1 MATFNP
7 KPIVGETYQD
17 QAGKTYKV
25 ISVNGDEVDVIRL
38 KNDGTHDSSVFSWKD
53 NKWNSRKM
61 HLSHEK
67 NKVHETNNNGNDLGE
82 APEFPPI
89 FFAYDP
95 STKKLEVKDRRGNV
109 ITGFDVMTVNGKDG
123 DSAYQLWKNGQKP
136 GTDVSFEA
144 FLNAFRGAKGETG
157 IQGPTGPQG
166 EQGDIWMPLIST
178 DGESL
183 YFRNSKGEETNRF
196 PIKGVKGDQ
205 GLQGIQ
211 GPIGPKGNQGEA
223 WIPVVTSDG
232 CFLYF
237 RNAEGEETERFPIK
251 GVKGDQGIQGVRGL
265 QGETGP
271 VYTPRI
277 NSDGTLSWINNGNNL
292 PNPTPINIK
301 GERGEKGE
309 EGVTFQPV
317 VKDGVIYWTNNQ
329 GKDNPDPVRIA
340 GPQGDRGDAGRTGLS
355 AYQIWL
361 KAGNLGTE
369 QDFLDS
375 LKGERGEPFDPSK
388 IVEFKVKD
396 YNCPIQKINTRLI
409 VDKNESCEDADTIID
424 KRIDKIAQLR
434 EEGQQKAKRWKY
446 WINPVNFL
454 KEFTWI
460 CAGADR
466 SLLRM
471 CPGDHSKYVGIG
483 TVILFTALMAWFS
496 SFIAMQLVFEVE
508 EKTENLKWAIV
519 FATFW
524 SAMIFCLDRFITNT
538 MYSDGKVSISKQE
551 FLSGL
556 PRIII
561 AIFLGIIISAPLEL
575 KIFEKAIEQKHQE
588 IAYDES
594 NDRKRDSETQAI
606 SQANTKKTYQ
616 NDDIERQEQ
625 LRDREIAALT
635 KPENPVTSKGDP
647 NHTKQERRNK
657 YESDAVY
664 SARYN
669 QYLKDLDEYKAGRS
683 TIAPT
688 EPKQRIVGTE
698 YVTVSDPISPKYKYT
713 DEEFRVLLSDYENK
727 VEKIKEK
734 YKNIIDSLK
743 LELDTYDGI
752 AQQNIEAAN
761 SRIDN
766 IENARDDALL
776 SQLSILHDL
785 AMDGYKPFNDN
796 GENTWLDYI
805 TLHPLWHF
813 LLFSPIGLIMLL
825 FILID
830 ISPVLYKMMLA
841 DGKYDNYM
849 HQDKL
854 LAQDKIRLSLAKM
867 LKNLNDSELKRV
879 APFVMGDI
887 YEKMAGDSFIYKTE
901 EEYLYEHLAQKPIHW
916 LWRIWPLSMLRWL
929 FWKEDEKP
937 SAPVIVMEDK
947 RVSKNVETLREVND
961 KVFEEV
967 LDMKKRLIVASYR
980 RWYKT
985 QHYQLDPNGD
995 DGIVPPPDN
1004 FPEGDNDDNGLNGS
1018 GSDDIN
1024 IPPSNGNTT
1033 TKEEKQEIN
1042 IDSPN
1047 DSEKEQDHSSY
1058 EHEINDDD
1066 TVEEE
1071 NNKTNEKDSAFDNSK
1086 YEREVKEDDEDIN
1099 PNNYNI

>member
-1 MATFNP
+1 MANDWTYWDEDP
-7 KPIVGETYQD
+7 KQEDKTQSENEQSGKKEGRNNT
-17 QAGKTYKV
+17 QA
-25 ISVNGDEVDVIRL
+25 S
-38 KNDGTHDSSVFSWKD
+38 
-53 NKWNSRKM
+53 
-61 HLSHEK
+61 
-67 NKVHETNNNGNDLGE
+67 NNLGE

-95 STKKLEVKDRRGNV
+95 TTKKLEVKDRRGNV

-144 FLNAFRGAKGETG
+144 FINAFRGAKGEIG

-166 EQGDIWMPLIST
+166 EQGDIWMPIVST

-205 GLQGIQ
+205 GLQGVQ
-211 GPIGPKGNQGEA
+211 GPIGPKGDKGEA
-223 WIPVVTSDG
+223 WIPVVTNDG

-237 RNAEGEETERFPIK
+237 RNADGEETERFPIK
-251 GVKGDQGIQGVRGL
+251 GVKGDQGIQGARGL

-277 NSDGTLSWINNGNNL
+277 NSDGTLSWTNNGDNL

-309 EGVTFQPV
+309 EGVTYQPI

-388 IVEFKVKD
+388 IVEFKVED
-396 YNCPIQKINTRLI
+396 YTCPIQEINTRLI

-434 EEGQQKAKRWKY
+434 EEGQQKAKGWKY
-446 WINPVNFL
+446 WINPVNML
-454 KEFTWI
+454 KEFTWM

-466 SLLRM
+466 PLLRM

-496 SFIAMQLVFEVE
+496 SFIAMRLVFGVE
-508 EKTENLKWAIV
+508 KNPDMNVYAII

-551 FLSGL
+551 FFSGL
-556 PRIII
+556 PRIVI

-575 KIFEKAIEQKHQE
+575 RIFDGAIKQYISEQQYDVDSKRAQKVDSSSIEKRENESKPIYDDITRYTEAIRNAETQRSNLIKPKIEDYKISDGYYTNKRTKTS
-588 IAYDES
+588 DG
-594 NDRKRDSETQAI
+594 RDSI
-606 SQANTKKTYQ
+606 Y
-616 NDDIERQEQ
+616 
-625 LRDREIAALT
+625 
-635 KPENPVTSKGDP
+635 
-647 NHTKQERRNK
+647 
-657 YESDAVY
+657 
-664 SARYN
+664 
-669 QYLKDLDEYKAGRS
+669 
-683 TIAPT
+683 
-688 EPKQRIVGTE
+688 
-698 YVTVSDPISPKYKYT
+698 
-713 DEEFRVLLSDYENK
+713 RVW
-727 VEKIKEK
+727 VQPQ
-734 YKNIIDSLK
+734 YKNKDYNDALAQYNETYNSYTKNISENQTKIDDCNKKLAKLDQDIDAETNVGKAKIDSLK
-743 LELDTYDGI
+743 
-752 AQQNIEAAN
+752 QN
-761 SRIDN
+761 
-766 IENARDDALL
+766 RDFGLMVRLSAL
-776 SQLSILHDL
+776 HEL
-785 AMDGYKPFNDN
+785 AMDEYKPFNG
-796 GENTWLDYI
+796 GEENSWLDYI
-805 TLHPLWHF
+805 TLHPLWHY

-867 LKNLNDSELKRV
+867 LKHLNDSELKRV

-901 EEYLYEHLAQKPIHW
+901 EEYQNEHLAQKPIHW
-916 LWRIWPLSMLRWL
+916 AWRIWPLSMLRWM
-929 FWKEDEKP
+929 FWKEEGKP

-947 RVSKNVETLREVND
+947 RVSKNEETLHEVND
-961 KVFEEV
+961 KVFKEV
-967 LDMKKRLIVASYR
+967 LDMKRRLILASYR

-985 QHYQLDPNGD
+985 QYYQLDPNGD

-1004 FPEGDNDDNGLNGS
+1004 FPEGDGGYDGANGYGPNNE
-1018 GSDDIN
+1018 N
-1024 IPPSNGNTT
+1024 IPPSGGGTS
-1033 TKEEKQEIN
+1033 TKEEDEEIN
-1042 IDSPN
+1042 IDGSYM
-1047 DSEKEQDHSSY
+1047 DSEKERDHSSY
-1058 EHEINDDD
+1058 EHEINDDE
-1066 TVEEE
+1066 TTEE
-1071 NNKTNEKDSAFDNSK
+1071 KTNETEEKGSSFDNSK
-1086 YEREVKEDDEDIN
+1086 YEREVEEDDEEIKL
-1099 PNNYNI
+1099 NNYNM

>member
-1 MATFNP
+1 MANDWTYWDEEP
-7 KPIVGETYQD
+7 KQEN
-17 QAGKTYKV
+17 KTQ
-25 ISVNGDEVDVIRL
+25 S
-38 KNDGTHDSSVFSWKD
+38 D
-53 NKWNSRKM
+53 NEQS
-61 HLSHEK
+61 
-67 NKVHETNNNGNDLGE
+67 NKKEGHNNTQGSNNLCE
-82 APEFPPI
+82 APELPPI

-95 STKKLEVKDRRGNV
+95 STKKFEVKDRRGNV
-109 ITGFDVMTVNGKDG
+109 ITGFDVMTVSGKDG

-144 FLNAFRGAKGETG
+144 FLNAFKGANGEMG
-157 IQGPTGPQG
+157 IQGPSGPQG
-166 EQGDIWMPLIST
+166 EQGDIWMPIIST

-205 GLQGIQ
+205 GLQGVQ
-211 GPIGPKGNQGEA
+211 GPIGPKGDKGEA
-223 WIPVVTSDG
+223 WIPVITNDG
-232 CFLYF
+232 CYLYF
-237 RNAEGEETERFPIK
+237 RNADGEETERFPIK
-251 GVKGDQGIQGVRGL
+251 GVKGDQGIQGARGL

-277 NSDGTLSWINNGNNL
+277 NSDGTLSWTNNGDNL

-301 GERGEKGE
+301 GERGDKGD
-309 EGVTFQPV
+309 EGVTFQPI

-388 IVEFKVKD
+388 VVKFNVED
-396 YNCPIQKINTRLI
+396 YTCPIQEINTRLI
-409 VDKNESCEDADTIID
+409 VNKNESCEDADTIID

-434 EEGQQKAKRWKY
+434 AEGEQKAKGWKY

-454 KEFTWI
+454 KEFTWM

-466 SLLRM
+466 PLLRM

-496 SFIAMQLVFEVE
+496 SFIAMQLVFKIDVPEGTDFLTSIE
-508 EKTENLKWAIV
+508 LNWPAIA

-524 SAMIFCLDRFITNT
+524 AAMIFCLDRFITNT

-556 PRIII
+556 PRIVI

-575 KIFEKAIEQKHQE
+575 RIFDGAITQYISEQQ
-588 IAYDES
+588 YDI
-594 NDRKRDSETQAI
+594 DSERTAKVD
-606 SQANTKKTYQ
+606 SLSLANRNKKSKPIY
-616 NDDIERQEQ
+616 DDIKRYTEEIRNAEMQRTNLIKPKIEDFKTSDGYYTNRSDKTSDG
-625 LRDREIAALT
+625 RDTIYRVWV
-635 KPENPVTSKGDP
+635 KP
-647 NHTKQERRNK
+647 Q
-657 YESDAVY
+657 
-664 SARYN
+664 
-669 QYLKDLDEYKAGRS
+669 
-683 TIAPT
+683 
-688 EPKQRIVGTE
+688 
-698 YVTVSDPISPKYKYT
+698 
-713 DEEFRVLLSDYENK
+713 
-727 VEKIKEK
+727 
-734 YKNIIDSLK
+734 YKNNDYNDALSQYNESYKSYTNDIRKYQTKIDTCNAQLAR
-743 LELDTYDGI
+743 LDKDVHNETEVGKS
-752 AQQNIEAAN
+752 NIEALKN
-761 SRIDN
+761 N
-766 IENARDDALL
+766 RDLGLMVRLSAL
-776 SQLSILHDL
+776 HEL
-785 AMDGYKPFNDN
+785 AMEEYKPFN
-796 GENTWLDYI
+796 GEKEDENSWLDI
-805 TLHPLWHF
+805 LTLHPLWHY

-867 LKNLNDSELKRV
+867 LKHLNDSELKRV

-901 EEYLYEHLAQKPIHW
+901 EEYQNEHLAQKPIHW
-916 LWRIWPLSMLRWL
+916 AWRIWPLSMLRWM
-929 FWKEDEKP
+929 FWKEEEKP

-947 RVSKNVETLREVND
+947 RVSKNEETLREVND
-961 KVFEEV
+961 KVFDEV
-967 LDMKKRLIVASYR
+967 LDMKRRLILASYR

-985 QHYQLDPNGD
+985 QYYQLDPNGD
-995 DGIVPPPDN
+995 DGIVPPPNN
-1004 FPEGDNDDNGLNGS
+1004 FPENGDSSSDS
-1018 GSDDIN
+1018 GPDVIN
-1024 IPPSNGNTT
+1024 IPPSGGDSTSHI
-1033 TKEEKQEIN
+1033 EEEEIT
-1042 IDSPN
+1042 IN
-1047 DSEKEQDHSSY
+1047 DSSSDSENEQDHTSY
-1058 EHEINDDD
+1058 EHEINEDEPTEKTTDK
-1066 TVEEE
+1066 TEE
-1071 NNKTNEKDSAFDNSK
+1071 NDSSFDNSK
-1086 YEREVKEDDEDIN
+1086 YEREVEEDEEEIN
-1099 PNNYNI
+1099 PNNYNM

>member
-1 MATFNP
+1 MANDWTYWDEEP
-7 KPIVGETYQD
+7 KQENKTQSD
-17 QAGKTYKV
+17 NEQSGKKE
-25 ISVNGDEVDVIRL
+25 G
-38 KNDGTHDSSVFSWKD
+38 H
-53 NKWNSRKM
+53 
-61 HLSHEK
+61 
-67 NKVHETNNNGNDLGE
+67 NNTQGSNNLDDT
-82 APEFPPI
+82 I
-89 FFAYDP
+89 FFTYDRA
-95 STKKLEVKDRRGNV
+95 TKKLEIKDHRGNV
-109 ITGFDVMTVNGKDG
+109 ITGFDVMTVSGKDG

-144 FLNAFRGAKGETG
+144 FLNAFKGANGEMG
-157 IQGPTGPQG
+157 IQGPSGPQG
-166 EQGDIWMPLIST
+166 EQGDIWMPIISS

-196 PIKGVKGDQ
+196 PIKGIKGDQ
-205 GLQGIQ
+205 GLQGVQ
-211 GPIGPKGNQGEA
+211 GPIGPKGDKGEA
-223 WIPVVTSDG
+223 WIPVVTNDG

-251 GVKGDQGIQGVRGL
+251 GVKGDQGIQGARGL

-277 NSDGTLSWINNGNNL
+277 NSDGTLSWTNNGDNL

-301 GERGEKGE
+301 GERGDKGE
-309 EGVTFQPV
+309 EGVTYQPI

-388 IVEFKVKD
+388 VVKFNVED
-396 YNCPIQKINTRLI
+396 YTCPIQEINTRLI

-434 EEGQQKAKRWKY
+434 AEGEQKAKGWKY
-446 WINPVNFL
+446 WFNPVNLL
-454 KEFTWI
+454 KEFTWM

-466 SLLRM
+466 PLLRM

-496 SFIAMQLVFEVE
+496 SFIAMQLVFEIEVPDGADFWTSV
-508 EKTENLKWAIV
+508 KLNWPAIA

-524 SAMIFCLDRFITNT
+524 AAMIFCLDRFITNT

-551 FLSGL
+551 FFSGL
-556 PRIII
+556 PRIVI

-575 KIFEKAIEQKHQE
+575 KIFGDTISMKMKEQFDQEKASLIKDNTTQYNDLYKIKRERLQNQANQLNTQIKVKDSTYLHLSMNPPQVDTEQKSELYTISSKQTVDTLTGKVLTDRQQGVRYFTVETDASIKARGNHA
-588 IAYDES
+588 IAL
-594 NDRKRDSETQAI
+594 DR
-606 SQANTKKTYQ
+606 TKK
-616 NDDIERQEQ
+616 E
-625 LRDREIAALT
+625 L
-635 KPENPVTSKGDP
+635 
-647 NHTKQERRNK
+647 
-657 YESDAVY
+657 
-664 SARYN
+664 
-669 QYLKDLDEYKAGRS
+669 
-683 TIAPT
+683 
-688 EPKQRIVGTE
+688 
-698 YVTVSDPISPKYKYT
+698 
-713 DEEFRVLLSDYENK
+713 
-727 VEKIKEK
+727 
-734 YKNIIDSLK
+734 DSLRVIYNSVCDTLTDIDK
-743 LELDTYDGI
+743 LMSADIKKAEDEINERFKEPDDGLNRQLDV
-752 AQQNIEAAN
+752 
-761 SRIDN
+761 
-766 IENARDDALL
+766 
-776 SQLSILHDL
+776 LHDL
-785 AMDGYKPFNDN
+785 AMEEYEPYNRE
-796 GENTWLDYI
+796 ENTWLDYI
-805 TLHPLWHF
+805 TLHPLWYY

-867 LKNLNDSELKRV
+867 LKHLNDSELKRG

-901 EEYLYEHLAQKPIHW
+901 EEYQNEHLAQKPIHW
-916 LWRIWPLSMLRWL
+916 AWRIWPLSMLRWM
-929 FWKEDEKP
+929 FWKEEEKP

-947 RVSKNVETLREVND
+947 RVSKNEETLREVND
-961 KVFEEV
+961 KVFDEV
-967 LDMKKRLIVASYR
+967 LDMKRRLILASYR

-985 QHYQLDPNGD
+985 QYYQLDPNGD
-995 DGIVPPPDN
+995 DGIVPPPNN
-1004 FPEGDNDDNGLNGS
+1004 FPENGDSSSDS
-1018 GSDDIN
+1018 GPDLIN
-1024 IPPSNGNTT
+1024 IPPAGGDSTSHI
-1033 TKEEKQEIN
+1033 EEEEIT
-1042 IDSPN
+1042 IN
-1047 DSEKEQDHSSY
+1047 DSSSDSENEQDHTSY
-1058 EHEINDDD
+1058 EHEINEDES
-1066 TVEEE
+1066 TEETTD
-1071 NNKTNEKDSAFDNSK
+1071 KTEESDSSFDNSK
-1086 YEREVKEDDEDIN
+1086 YEREVEDDEEEIN
-1099 PNNYNI
+1099 PNNYNM

>member
-1 MATFNP
+1 MANDWTYWDEEP
-7 KPIVGETYQD
+7 KQEN
-17 QAGKTYKV
+17 KTQ
-25 ISVNGDEVDVIRL
+25 S
-38 KNDGTHDSSVFSWKD
+38 D
-53 NKWNSRKM
+53 NEQS
-61 HLSHEK
+61 
-67 NKVHETNNNGNDLGE
+67 NKKEGHNNTQGSNNLGE
-82 APEFPPI
+82 APELPPI

-95 STKKLEVKDRRGNV
+95 STKKFEVKDRRGNV
-109 ITGFDVMTVNGKDG
+109 ITGFDIMTVNGKDG

-144 FLNAFRGAKGETG
+144 FLNAFRGAKGEMG
-157 IQGPTGPQG
+157 IQGPAGPQG
-166 EQGDIWMPLIST
+166 EQGDIWMPIIST

-205 GLQGIQ
+205 GLQGVQ
-211 GPIGPKGNQGEA
+211 GPIGPKGDKGDA
-223 WIPVVTSDG
+223 WIPVVTNDG

-251 GVKGDQGIQGVRGL
+251 GVKGDQGIQGARGL

-277 NSDGTLSWINNGNNL
+277 NSDGTLSWTNNGDNL

-301 GERGEKGE
+301 GERGEKGD

-388 IVEFKVKD
+388 VVKFNVED
-396 YNCPIQKINTRLI
+396 YTCPIQEINTRLI
-409 VDKNESCEDADTIID
+409 VDKNESCEDAETIID
-424 KRIDKIAQLR
+424 KRIDKITQLR
-434 EEGQQKAKRWKY
+434 EEGQQKAKGWKY
-446 WINPVNFL
+446 WVNPVNLL
-454 KEFTWI
+454 KEFTWM

-466 SLLRM
+466 PLLRM
-471 CPGDHSKYVGIG
+471 CPVDHSKYVGIG

-496 SFIAMQLVFEVE
+496 SFIAMQLVFEIE
-508 EKTENLKWAIV
+508 EVPKDADFWTSVKLNWPAIA

-524 SAMIFCLDRFITNT
+524 AAMIFCLDRFITNT

-551 FLSGL
+551 FFSGL
-556 PRIII
+556 PRIVI

-575 KIFEKAIEQKHQE
+575 MIFEKEIDNEIYGNLRKQNTLDDVTEKTDTLQSINDSILYYESKVITILENQSKLHTLKASLEEEKRSKQNAVNKVRGWTPANTPNRENYETDEKWEEACDKVKKTNNERALAYEERKAIVSKPFDEKISELEGTITKLTADPKQYETIIANLKEERTKVDNHYNE
-588 IAYDES
+588 I
-594 NDRKRDSETQAI
+594 I
-606 SQANTKKTYQ
+606 SQKDSDFLSQIGLKTKLEALH
-616 NDDIERQEQ
+616 DIAMR
-625 LRDREIAALT
+625 
-635 KPENPVTSKGDP
+635 
-647 NHTKQERRNK
+647 
-657 YESDAVY
+657 
-664 SARYN
+664 
-669 QYLKDLDEYKAGRS
+669 EYKPYNG
-683 TIAPT
+683 
-688 EPKQRIVGTE
+688 G
-698 YVTVSDPISPKYKYT
+698 
-713 DEEFRVLLSDYENK
+713 
-727 VEKIKEK
+727 EK
-734 YKNIIDSLK
+734 NTF
-743 LELDTYDGI
+743 LDV
-752 AQQNIEAAN
+752 
-761 SRIDN
+761 
-766 IENARDDALL
+766 
-776 SQLSILHDL
+776 
-785 AMDGYKPFNDN
+785 
-796 GENTWLDYI
+796 I
-805 TLHPLWHF
+805 TLHPLWYY

-867 LKNLNDSELKRV
+867 LKHLNDSELKRV

-901 EEYLYEHLAQKPIHW
+901 EEYQNEHLAQKPIHW
-916 LWRIWPLSMLRWL
+916 AWRIWPLSMLRWM
-929 FWKEDEKP
+929 FWKEEEKP

-947 RVSKNVETLREVND
+947 RVSKNEETLREVND
-961 KVFEEV
+961 KVFDEV
-967 LDMKKRLIVASYR
+967 LDMKRRLILASYR

-985 QHYQLDPNGD
+985 QYYQLDPNGD
-995 DGIVPPPDN
+995 DGIVPPPNN
-1004 FPEGDNDDNGLNGS
+1004 FPENGDSSNDS
-1018 GSDDIN
+1018 GPDVIN
-1024 IPPSNGNTT
+1024 IPPSGGDSTSPI
-1033 TKEEKQEIN
+1033 EEEEIT
-1042 IDSPN
+1042 IN
-1047 DSEKEQDHSSY
+1047 DSSSDSENEQDHTSY
-1058 EHEINDDD
+1058 EHEINEDES
-1066 TVEEE
+1066 TEETTD
-1071 NNKTNEKDSAFDNSK
+1071 KTEGNDSSFDNSQ
-1086 YEREVKEDDEDIN
+1086 YEREVEEDEEEIN
-1099 PNNYNI
+1099 PNHYNM

>member
-1 MATFNP
+1 MANDWTYWDEEP
-7 KPIVGETYQD
+7 KQEN
-17 QAGKTYKV
+17 KTQ
-25 ISVNGDEVDVIRL
+25 S
-38 KNDGTHDSSVFSWKD
+38 D
-53 NKWNSRKM
+53 NEQS
-61 HLSHEK
+61 
-67 NKVHETNNNGNDLGE
+67 NKKEGHNNTQGSNNLCE
-82 APEFPPI
+82 APELPPI

-95 STKKLEVKDRRGNV
+95 STKKFEVKDRRGNV
-109 ITGFDVMTVNGKDG
+109 ITGFDVMTVSGKDG

-144 FLNAFRGAKGETG
+144 FLNAFKGANGEMG
-157 IQGPTGPQG
+157 IQGPSGPQG
-166 EQGDIWMPLIST
+166 EQGDIWMPIIST

-205 GLQGIQ
+205 GLQGVQ
-211 GPIGPKGNQGEA
+211 GPIGPKGDKGEA
-223 WIPVVTSDG
+223 WIPVITNDG
-232 CFLYF
+232 CYLYF
-237 RNAEGEETERFPIK
+237 RNADGEETERFPIK
-251 GVKGDQGIQGVRGL
+251 GVKGDQGIQGARGL

-277 NSDGTLSWINNGNNL
+277 NSDGTLSWTNNGDNL

-301 GERGEKGE
+301 GERGEKGD

-388 IVEFKVKD
+388 IVEFKVED
-396 YNCPIQKINTRLI
+396 YTCPIQEINTRLI

-434 EEGQQKAKRWKY
+434 EEGQQKAKGWKY
-446 WINPVNFL
+446 WINPVNLL
-454 KEFTWI
+454 KEFTWM

-466 SLLRM
+466 PLLRM

-496 SFIAMQLVFEVE
+496 SFIAMQLVFEIEVPE
-508 EKTENLKWAIV
+508 GADFWTSVKLNWPAIA

-524 SAMIFCLDRFITNT
+524 AAMIFCLDRFITNT

-551 FLSGL
+551 FFSGL
-556 PRIII
+556 PRIVI

-575 KIFEKAIEQKHQE
+575 EIFKEAITEE
-588 IAYDES
+588 MD
-594 NDRKRDSETQAI
+594 
-606 SQANTKKTYQ
+606 
-616 NDDIERQEQ
+616 QEQ
-625 LRDREIAALT
+625 RLAGLEEKNRIRDLISGEYTQIQSQYQAQIDENKGTIQTLQSTVEQMNAQREALY
-635 KPENPVTSKGDP
+635 K
-647 NHTKQERRNK
+647 
-657 YESDAVY
+657 ES
-664 SARYN
+664 S
-669 QYLKDLDEYKAGRS
+669 
-683 TIAPT
+683 
-688 EPKQRIVGTE
+688 
-698 YVTVSDPISPKYKYT
+698 YT
-713 DEEFRVLLSDYENK
+713 DTLGIRHYYQTRKSKKEQENWDKENK
-727 VEKIKEK
+727 PR
-734 YKNIIDSLK
+734 
-743 LELDTYDGI
+743 LDTL
-752 AQQNIEAAN
+752 N
-761 SRIDN
+761 SQISRLTTKN
-766 IENARDDALL
+766 VEL
-776 SQLSILHDL
+776 SQSLSSDFSTLRSNEAGYKEDVDSAKLDRGLLVRLQTLHDL
-785 AMDGYKPFNDN
+785 AMKDYEPWGGVVERKWLVPQDELPHKKDIEGKDKIDEDALIKGTHYIYENKDG
-796 GENTWLDYI
+796 LIDYI
-805 TLHPLWHF
+805 TLHRLWHY

-867 LKNLNDSELKRV
+867 LKHLNDSELKRV

-901 EEYLYEHLAQKPIHW
+901 EEYQNEHLAQKPIHW
-916 LWRIWPLSMLRWL
+916 AWRIWPLSMLRWI
-929 FWKEDEKP
+929 FWKEEEKP

-947 RVSKNVETLREVND
+947 RVSKNEETLREVND
-961 KVFEEV
+961 KVFDEV
-967 LDMKKRLIVASYR
+967 LDMKRRLILASYR

-985 QHYQLDPNGD
+985 QYYQLDPNGD
-995 DGIVPPPDN
+995 DGIVPPPNN
-1004 FPEGDNDDNGLNGS
+1004 FPENGDSSSDS
-1018 GSDDIN
+1018 GPDVIN
-1024 IPPSNGNTT
+1024 IPPSGGDSTSHI
-1033 TKEEKQEIN
+1033 EEEEIT
-1042 IDSPN
+1042 IN
-1047 DSEKEQDHSSY
+1047 DSSSDSENEQDHTSY
-1058 EHEINDDD
+1058 EHEINEDEPTEKTTDK
-1066 TVEEE
+1066 TEE
-1071 NNKTNEKDSAFDNSK
+1071 NDSSFDNSK
-1086 YEREVKEDDEDIN
+1086 YEREVEEDEEEIN
-1099 PNNYNI
+1099 PNNYNM

>member
-1 MATFNP
+1 MANDWTYWDEDP
-7 KPIVGETYQD
+7 KQEDKTQSENEQSGKKEGRNNT
-17 QAGKTYKV
+17 QA
-25 ISVNGDEVDVIRL
+25 S
-38 KNDGTHDSSVFSWKD
+38 
-53 NKWNSRKM
+53 
-61 HLSHEK
+61 
-67 NKVHETNNNGNDLGE
+67 NNLGE

-95 STKKLEVKDRRGNV
+95 TTKKLEVKDRRGNV

-144 FLNAFRGAKGETG
+144 FINAFRGAKGEIG

-166 EQGDIWMPLIST
+166 EQGDIWMPIVST

-205 GLQGIQ
+205 GLQGVQ
-211 GPIGPKGNQGEA
+211 GPIGPKGDKGEA
-223 WIPVVTSDG
+223 WIPVVTNDG

-237 RNAEGEETERFPIK
+237 RNADGEETERFPIK
-251 GVKGDQGIQGVRGL
+251 GVKGDQGIQGARGL

-277 NSDGTLSWINNGNNL
+277 NSDGTLSWTNNGDNL

-309 EGVTFQPV
+309 EGVTYQPI

-388 IVEFKVKD
+388 IVEFKVED
-396 YNCPIQKINTRLI
+396 YTCPIQEINTRLI

-434 EEGQQKAKRWKY
+434 EEGQQKAKGWKY
-446 WINPVNFL
+446 WINPVNLL
-454 KEFTWI
+454 KEFTWM

-466 SLLRM
+466 PLLRM

-496 SFIAMQLVFEVE
+496 SFIAMQLVFEIEVPE
-508 EKTENLKWAIV
+508 GADFWTSVKLNWPAIA

-524 SAMIFCLDRFITNT
+524 AAMIFCLDRFITNT
-538 MYSDGKVSISKQE
+538 MYSDGKVSISRQE
-551 FLSGL
+551 FFSGL
-556 PRIII
+556 PRIVI

-575 KIFEKAIEQKHQE
+575 EIFSDSIEMEMSIQHKAERIDYVNK
-588 IAYDES
+588 AVDEAKERF
-594 NDRKRDSETQAI
+594 NDLKAELDANNTRDSLTIVNYTSLHDKIVVPTADKNEE
-606 SQANTKKTYQ
+606 
-616 NDDIERQEQ
+616 ER
-625 LRDREIAALT
+625 T
-635 KPENPVTSKGDP
+635 
-647 NHTKQERRNK
+647 
-657 YESDAVY
+657 
-664 SARYN
+664 
-669 QYLKDLDEYKAGRS
+669 
-683 TIAPT
+683 
-688 EPKQRIVGTE
+688 
-698 YVTVSDPISPKYKYT
+698 YVT
-713 DEEFRVLLSDYENK
+713 RR
-727 VEKIKEK
+727 
-734 YKNIIDSLK
+734 DSLGNAIAWGKRKIQTTTNSEAIKVANGQKAEYIAKIRAINDSIQFRNNRLAGLGQEAIDTIKNVQARAEKEFEIVKDKGLKRK
-743 LELDTYDGI
+743 L
-752 AQQNIEAAN
+752 A
-761 SRIDN
+761 
-766 IENARDDALL
+766 
-776 SQLSILHDL
+776 ILHDL
-785 AMDGYKPFNDN
+785 AMDDYKPFNN
-796 GENTWLDYI
+796 EEENTWLDYI
-805 TLHPLWHF
+805 TLHPLWYY

-867 LKNLNDSELKRV
+867 LKHLNDSELKRV

-901 EEYLYEHLAQKPIHW
+901 EEYQNEHLAQKPIHW
-916 LWRIWPLSMLRWL
+916 AWRIWPLSMLRWM
-929 FWKEDEKP
+929 FWKEEDKP

-947 RVSKNVETLREVND
+947 RVSKNEETLHEVND
-961 KVFEEV
+961 KVFNEV
-967 LDMKKRLIVASYR
+967 LDMKRRLILASYR

-985 QHYQLDPNGD
+985 QYYQLDPNGD

-1004 FPEGDNDDNGLNGS
+1004 FPESDGGYDRANGYGPNNE
-1018 GSDDIN
+1018 N
-1024 IPPSNGNTT
+1024 IPPSGGGTS
-1033 TKEEKQEIN
+1033 TKEEDEEIN
-1042 IDSPN
+1042 IDGSYM
-1047 DSEKEQDHSSY
+1047 DSEKERDHSSY
-1058 EHEINDDD
+1058 EHEINDDE
-1066 TVEEE
+1066 TTEE
-1071 NNKTNEKDSAFDNSK
+1071 KTTETEEKDSSFDNSK
-1086 YEREVKEDDEDIN
+1086 YEREVEEDDEEIKL
-1099 PNNYNI
+1099 NNYNM

>member
-1 MATFNP
+1 MANDWTYWDEEP
-7 KPIVGETYQD
+7 KQEN
-17 QAGKTYKV
+17 KTQ
-25 ISVNGDEVDVIRL
+25 S
-38 KNDGTHDSSVFSWKD
+38 D
-53 NKWNSRKM
+53 NEQS
-61 HLSHEK
+61 
-67 NKVHETNNNGNDLGE
+67 NKKEGHNNTQGSNNLGE
-82 APEFPPI
+82 APELPPI

-95 STKKLEVKDRRGNV
+95 VTKKFEVKDRRGNV

-144 FLNAFRGAKGETG
+144 FLNAFKGANGEMG
-157 IQGPTGPQG
+157 IQGPSGPQG
-166 EQGDIWMPLIST
+166 EQGDIWMPIIST

-205 GLQGIQ
+205 GLQGVQ
-211 GPIGPKGNQGEA
+211 GPIGPKGDKGEA
-223 WIPVVTSDG
+223 WIPVITNDG
-232 CFLYF
+232 CYLYF
-237 RNAEGEETERFPIK
+237 RNADGEETERFPIK
-251 GVKGDQGIQGVRGL
+251 GVKGDQGIQGARGL

-277 NSDGTLSWINNGNNL
+277 NSDGTLSWTNNGDNL

-301 GERGEKGE
+301 GERGDKGD
-309 EGVTFQPV
+309 EGVTFQPI

-388 IVEFKVKD
+388 VVEFNVED
-396 YNCPIQKINTRLI
+396 YTCPIQEINTRLI

-434 EEGQQKAKRWKY
+434 AEGEQKAKGWKY
-446 WINPVNFL
+446 WFNPVNFL
-454 KEFTWI
+454 KEFTWM

-466 SLLRM
+466 PLLRM
-471 CPGDHSKYVGIG
+471 CPADHSKYVGIG

-496 SFIAMQLVFEVE
+496 SFIAMQLVFEIDVP
-508 EKTENLKWAIV
+508 KGADFWTSVKLNWQAIA

-524 SAMIFCLDRFITNT
+524 AAMIFCLDRFITNT

-551 FLSGL
+551 FMSGL
-556 PRIII
+556 PRIVI

-575 KIFEKAIEQKHQE
+575 RIFDGAITQYISNKEFSEDAQKSLLIDSVAVNQYDLRTSQIIKELNDHNTKLQQARQNLQNLVAPKKE
-588 IAYDES
+588 DYKTEEGGRPYQYTKTINGRDTLLTGYTSAKFDES
-594 NDRKRDSETQAI
+594 TFKTAKETYEGEIKRLTKEINTQDSLINVCNARLSNINFELSNETSSNKSKLDTLKTKRDSGLLV
-606 SQANTKKTYQ
+606 
-616 NDDIERQEQ
+616 R
-625 LRDREIAALT
+625 LGALH
-635 KPENPVTSKGDP
+635 E
-647 NHTKQERRNK
+647 
-657 YESDAVY
+657 
-664 SARYN
+664 
-669 QYLKDLDEYKAGRS
+669 
-683 TIAPT
+683 
-688 EPKQRIVGTE
+688 
-698 YVTVSDPISPKYKYT
+698 
-713 DEEFRVLLSDYENK
+713 
-727 VEKIKEK
+727 
-734 YKNIIDSLK
+734 
-743 LELDTYDGI
+743 
-752 AQQNIEAAN
+752 
-761 SRIDN
+761 
-766 IENARDDALL
+766 
-776 SQLSILHDL
+776 L
-785 AMDGYKPFNDN
+785 AMEKYKPFN
-796 GENTWLDYI
+796 GEKGDENSWLDI
-805 TLHPLWHF
+805 LTLHPLWHY

-867 LKNLNDSELKRV
+867 LKHLNDSELKRV

-901 EEYLYEHLAQKPIHW
+901 EEYQNEHLAQKPIHW
-916 LWRIWPLSMLRWL
+916 AWRIWPLSMLRWM
-929 FWKEDEKP
+929 FWKEEEKP

-947 RVSKNVETLREVND
+947 RVSKNEETLREVND
-961 KVFEEV
+961 KVFDEV
-967 LDMKKRLIVASYR
+967 LDMKRRLILASYR

-985 QHYQLDPNGD
+985 QYYQLDPNGD
-995 DGIVPPPDN
+995 DGIVPPPNN
-1004 FPEGDNDDNGLNGS
+1004 FPENGDSSNDS
-1018 GSDDIN
+1018 GPDVIN
-1024 IPPSNGNTT
+1024 IPPSGDDSTSPI
-1033 TKEEKQEIN
+1033 EEEIT
-1042 IDSPN
+1042 IN
-1047 DSEKEQDHSSY
+1047 DSSSDSENEQDHTSY
-1058 EHEINDDD
+1058 EHEINEDES
-1066 TVEEE
+1066 TEETAD
-1071 NNKTNEKDSAFDNSK
+1071 KTEESDSSFDNSK
-1086 YEREVKEDDEDIN
+1086 YEREVEDDEEEIN
-1099 PNNYNI
+1099 PNNYNM

>member
-1 MATFNP
+1 MANDWTYWDEEP
-7 KPIVGETYQD
+7 KQEN
-17 QAGKTYKV
+17 KTQ
-25 ISVNGDEVDVIRL
+25 S
-38 KNDGTHDSSVFSWKD
+38 D
-53 NKWNSRKM
+53 NEQS
-61 HLSHEK
+61 
-67 NKVHETNNNGNDLGE
+67 NKKEGYNNTQGSNNLGE
-82 APEFPPI
+82 APELPPI

-95 STKKLEVKDRRGNV
+95 ETKKFEVKDRRGNV
-109 ITGFDVMTVNGKDG
+109 ITGFDIMTVNGKDG

-144 FLNAFRGAKGETG
+144 FLNAFKGADGEMG
-157 IQGPTGPQG
+157 IQGPSGPQG
-166 EQGDIWMPLIST
+166 EQGDIWMPIISP

-196 PIKGVKGDQ
+196 SIKGVKGDQ
-205 GLQGIQ
+205 GLQGVQ
-211 GPIGPKGNQGEA
+211 GPIGPKGDKGEA
-223 WIPVVTSDG
+223 WIPVVTNDG

-251 GVKGDQGIQGVRGL
+251 GVKGDQGIQGARGL

-277 NSDGTLSWINNGNNL
+277 NSDGTLSWTNNGDNL

-301 GERGEKGE
+301 GERGDKGE
-309 EGVTFQPV
+309 EGVTFQPI

-388 IVEFKVKD
+388 VVKFNVED
-396 YNCPIQKINTRLI
+396 YTCPIQEINTRLI

-424 KRIDKIAQLR
+424 KRIDKIADLR
-434 EEGQQKAKRWKY
+434 EKGQQKAKCWKY
-446 WINPVNFL
+446 WINPVNLL
-454 KEFTWI
+454 KEFTWM

-466 SLLRM
+466 PLLRM

-496 SFIAMQLVFEVE
+496 SFIAMQLVFEIEVPE
-508 EKTENLKWAIV
+508 GADFWTSVKLNWPAIA

-524 SAMIFCLDRFITNT
+524 AAMIFCLDRFITNT

-556 PRIII
+556 PRIVI

-575 KIFEKAIEQKHQE
+575 KIFGDTISMKMKEQFDQEKASLIKDNTTQYNDLYKIKRERLQNQANQLNTQIKVKDSTYLHLSMNPPQVNTEQKSELYTISSKQTVDTLTGKVLTNRQQGVRYSTVETDASKKARGNHA
-588 IAYDES
+588 IAL
-594 NDRKRDSETQAI
+594 DR
-606 SQANTKKTYQ
+606 TKK
-616 NDDIERQEQ
+616 E
-625 LRDREIAALT
+625 L
-635 KPENPVTSKGDP
+635 
-647 NHTKQERRNK
+647 
-657 YESDAVY
+657 
-664 SARYN
+664 
-669 QYLKDLDEYKAGRS
+669 
-683 TIAPT
+683 
-688 EPKQRIVGTE
+688 
-698 YVTVSDPISPKYKYT
+698 
-713 DEEFRVLLSDYENK
+713 
-727 VEKIKEK
+727 
-734 YKNIIDSLK
+734 DSLRVIYNSVCDTLTNIDK
-743 LELDTYDGI
+743 LMSADIKKAEDEINERFKEPDDGLNRQLDV
-752 AQQNIEAAN
+752 
-761 SRIDN
+761 
-766 IENARDDALL
+766 
-776 SQLSILHDL
+776 LHDL
-785 AMDGYKPFNDN
+785 AMEEYKPFNN
-796 GENTWLDYI
+796 EEENTWLDYI
-805 TLHPLWHF
+805 TLHPLWYY

-867 LKNLNDSELKRV
+867 LKHLNDSELKRV

-901 EEYLYEHLAQKPIHW
+901 EEYQNEHLAQKPIHW
-916 LWRIWPLSMLRWL
+916 AWRIWPLSMLRWI
-929 FWKEDEKP
+929 FWKEEEKP

-947 RVSKNVETLREVND
+947 RVSKNEETLREVND
-961 KVFEEV
+961 KVFDEV
-967 LDMKKRLIVASYR
+967 LDMKKRLILASYR

-985 QHYQLDPNGD
+985 QYYQLDPNGD

-1004 FPEGDNDDNGLNGS
+1004 FPENADDSSDS
-1018 GSDDIN
+1018 GSDVIN
-1024 IPPSNGNTT
+1024 IPPTGGASTSTN
-1033 TKEEKQEIN
+1033 EEEEITIN
-1042 IDSPN
+1042 DSPS
-1047 DSEKEQDHSSY
+1047 DSENEQDHAPY
-1058 EHEINDDD
+1058 EHEINEDES
-1066 TVEEE
+1066 TEETTD
-1071 NNKTNEKDSAFDNSK
+1071 KTEGNDFSFDNSQ
-1086 YEREVKEDDEDIN
+1086 YEREVEEDEEEIN
-1099 PNNYNI
+1099 PNNYNM

>member
-1 MATFNP
+1 MANDWTYWDEEP
-7 KPIVGETYQD
+7 KQEDKTQSENERS
-17 QAGKTYKV
+17 GKKE
-25 ISVNGDEVDVIRL
+25 G
-38 KNDGTHDSSVFSWKD
+38 H
-53 NKWNSRKM
+53 
-61 HLSHEK
+61 
-67 NKVHETNNNGNDLGE
+67 NNTQGSNNLGE

-89 FFAYDP
+89 FFTYDP
-95 STKKLEVKDRRGNV
+95 ATKKLEVKDRRGNV

-136 GTDVSFEA
+136 GSDVSFEA
-144 FLNAFRGAKGETG
+144 FLNAFKGAKGKMG
-157 IQGPTGPQG
+157 IQGPSGPQG
-166 EQGDIWMPLIST
+166 EQGDVWMPIIST

-205 GLQGIQ
+205 GLQGVQ
-211 GPIGPKGNQGEA
+211 GPMGPKGDKGEA
-223 WIPVVTSDG
+223 WMPVVTNDG

-251 GVKGDQGIQGVRGL
+251 GAKGDQGIQGARGL

-277 NSDGTLSWINNGNNL
+277 NSDGTLSWTNNGNNL
-292 PNPTPINIK
+292 PNPSPINIK

-340 GPQGDRGDAGRTGLS
+340 GPQGGRGDVGRTGLS

-375 LKGERGEPFDPSK
+375 LKGEKGDPFDPSK
-388 IVEFKVKD
+388 IVEFKVED
-396 YNCPIQKINTRLI
+396 YTCPIQEINTRLI

-434 EEGQQKAKRWKY
+434 EDGQQKAKGWKY
-446 WINPVNFL
+446 WINPVNLL
-454 KEFTWI
+454 KEFTWM

-466 SLLRM
+466 PLLRM

-496 SFIAMQLVFEVE
+496 SFIAMQLVFEIEVP
-508 EKTENLKWAIV
+508 KGADFWTSVKLNWPAIA

-524 SAMIFCLDRFITNT
+524 AAMIFCLDRFITNT
-538 MYSDGKVSISKQE
+538 MYSDGKVSISRQE
-551 FLSGL
+551 FFSGL
-556 PRIII
+556 PRIVI

-575 KIFEKAIEQKHQE
+575 EIFSDSIEMEMSIQHKAERIDYVNK
-588 IAYDES
+588 AVDEAKERF
-594 NDRKRDSETQAI
+594 NDLKAELEANNTRDSLTIVNYTSLHDKIVVPTADKNEE
-606 SQANTKKTYQ
+606 
-616 NDDIERQEQ
+616 ER
-625 LRDREIAALT
+625 T
-635 KPENPVTSKGDP
+635 
-647 NHTKQERRNK
+647 
-657 YESDAVY
+657 
-664 SARYN
+664 
-669 QYLKDLDEYKAGRS
+669 
-683 TIAPT
+683 
-688 EPKQRIVGTE
+688 
-698 YVTVSDPISPKYKYT
+698 YVT
-713 DEEFRVLLSDYENK
+713 RR
-727 VEKIKEK
+727 
-734 YKNIIDSLK
+734 DSLGNAIAWGKRTIKTTTNSEAIKVANGQKAEYIARIRATNDSIQFRNNRLAGLGHEAIDTIKNVQARAEKEFEIVKDKGLKRK
-743 LELDTYDGI
+743 L
-752 AQQNIEAAN
+752 A
-761 SRIDN
+761 
-766 IENARDDALL
+766 
-776 SQLSILHDL
+776 ILHDL
-785 AMDGYKPFNDN
+785 AMDDYKPFNN
-796 GENTWLDYI
+796 EEENTWLDYI
-805 TLHPLWHF
+805 TLHPLWYY

-854 LAQDKIRLSLAKM
+854 LAQDEIRLSLAKM
-867 LKNLNDSELKRV
+867 LKHLNDSELKRV

-901 EEYLYEHLAQKPIHW
+901 EEYQNEHLAQKPIHW
-916 LWRIWPLSMLRWL
+916 VWRIWPFSMLRWM
-929 FWKEDEKP
+929 FWKEEEKP

-947 RVSKNVETLREVND
+947 RVSKNEETLRDVNN

-967 LDMKKRLIVASYR
+967 LDMKKRLILASYR

-995 DGIVPPPDN
+995 DGIVPPPEN
-1004 FPEGDNDDNGLNGS
+1004 FPKGGGGDYGSNGPGTNDV
-1018 GSDDIN
+1018 N
-1024 IPPSNGNTT
+1024 IPPSGYGTT
-1033 TKEEKQEIN
+1033 TKEEEEEIN
-1042 IDSPN
+1042 IGDSST
-1047 DSEKEQDHSSY
+1047 DSEKEQDHTSY
-1058 EHEINDDD
+1058 EHEINDDESA
-1066 TVEEE
+1066 EE
-1071 NNKTNEKDSAFDNSK
+1071 KTDETEEKDSSFDSSK
-1086 YEREVKEDDEDIN
+1086 YEREVEEDDEDIN
-1099 PNNYNI
+1099 PNNYNM

>member
-1 MATFNP
+1 MANDWTYWDEDP
-7 KPIVGETYQD
+7 KQEDKTQSENEQSGKKEGRNNT
-17 QAGKTYKV
+17 QA
-25 ISVNGDEVDVIRL
+25 S
-38 KNDGTHDSSVFSWKD
+38 
-53 NKWNSRKM
+53 
-61 HLSHEK
+61 
-67 NKVHETNNNGNDLGE
+67 NNLGE

-95 STKKLEVKDRRGNV
+95 TTKKLEVKDRRGNV

-144 FLNAFRGAKGETG
+144 FINAFRGAKGEIG

-166 EQGDIWMPLIST
+166 EQGDIWMPIVST

-205 GLQGIQ
+205 GLQGVQ
-211 GPIGPKGNQGEA
+211 GPIGPKGDKGEA
-223 WIPVVTSDG
+223 WIPVVTNDG

-237 RNAEGEETERFPIK
+237 RNADGEETERFPIK
-251 GVKGDQGIQGVRGL
+251 GVKGDQGIQGARGL

-277 NSDGTLSWINNGNNL
+277 NSDGTLSWTNNGDNL

-309 EGVTFQPV
+309 EGVTYQPI

-388 IVEFKVKD
+388 IVEFKVED
-396 YNCPIQKINTRLI
+396 YTCPIQEINTRLI

-434 EEGQQKAKRWKY
+434 EEGQQKAKGWY
-446 WINPVNFL
+446 WINPVNWL
-454 KEFTWI
+454 KEFTWM

-466 SLLRM
+466 PLLRM

-496 SFIAMQLVFEVE
+496 SFIAMQLVFEIEVPE
-508 EKTENLKWAIV
+508 GADFWTSVKLNWPAIA

-524 SAMIFCLDRFITNT
+524 AAMIFCLDRFITNT
-538 MYSDGKVSISKQE
+538 MYSDGKVSISRQE
-551 FLSGL
+551 FFSGL
-556 PRIII
+556 PRIVI

-575 KIFEKAIEQKHQE
+575 EIFSDSIEMEMSIQHKAERIDYVNK
-588 IAYDES
+588 AVDEAKERF
-594 NDRKRDSETQAI
+594 NDLKAELDANNTRDSLTIVNYTSLHDKIVVPTADKNEE
-606 SQANTKKTYQ
+606 
-616 NDDIERQEQ
+616 ER
-625 LRDREIAALT
+625 T
-635 KPENPVTSKGDP
+635 
-647 NHTKQERRNK
+647 
-657 YESDAVY
+657 
-664 SARYN
+664 
-669 QYLKDLDEYKAGRS
+669 
-683 TIAPT
+683 
-688 EPKQRIVGTE
+688 
-698 YVTVSDPISPKYKYT
+698 YVT
-713 DEEFRVLLSDYENK
+713 RR
-727 VEKIKEK
+727 
-734 YKNIIDSLK
+734 DSLGNAIAWGKRKIQTTTNSEAIKVANGQKAEYIAKIRAINDSIQFRNNRLAGLGQEAIDTIKNVQARAEKEFQIVKDKGLKRK
-743 LELDTYDGI
+743 L
-752 AQQNIEAAN
+752 A
-761 SRIDN
+761 
-766 IENARDDALL
+766 
-776 SQLSILHDL
+776 ILHDL
-785 AMDGYKPFNDN
+785 AMDDYKPFNNED
-796 GENTWLDYI
+796 ENTWLDYI
-805 TLHPLWHF
+805 TLHPLWYY

-867 LKNLNDSELKRV
+867 LKHLNDSELKRV

-901 EEYLYEHLAQKPIHW
+901 EEYQNEHLAQKPIHW
-916 LWRIWPLSMLRWL
+916 AWRIWPLSMLRWM
-929 FWKEDEKP
+929 FWKEEDKP

-947 RVSKNVETLREVND
+947 RVSKNEETLHEVND
-961 KVFEEV
+961 KVFKEV
-967 LDMKKRLIVASYR
+967 LDMKRRLILASYR

-985 QHYQLDPNGD
+985 QYYQLDPNGD

-1004 FPEGDNDDNGLNGS
+1004 FPEGDGGYDGANGYGPNNE
-1018 GSDDIN
+1018 N
-1024 IPPSNGNTT
+1024 IPPSGGGTS
-1033 TKEEKQEIN
+1033 TKEEDEEIN
-1042 IDSPN
+1042 IDGSYM
-1047 DSEKEQDHSSY
+1047 DSEKERDHSSY
-1058 EHEINDDD
+1058 EHEINDDE
-1066 TVEEE
+1066 TTEE
-1071 NNKTNEKDSAFDNSK
+1071 KTTETEEKDSSFDNSK
-1086 YEREVKEDDEDIN
+1086 YEREVEEDDEEIKL
-1099 PNNYNI
+1099 NNYNM

>member
-1 MATFNP
+1 MANDWTYWDEDP
-7 KPIVGETYQD
+7 KQEDKTQSENEQSGKKEGRNNT
-17 QAGKTYKV
+17 QA
-25 ISVNGDEVDVIRL
+25 S
-38 KNDGTHDSSVFSWKD
+38 
-53 NKWNSRKM
+53 
-61 HLSHEK
+61 
-67 NKVHETNNNGNDLGE
+67 NNLGE

-95 STKKLEVKDRRGNV
+95 TTKKLEVKDRRGNV

-144 FLNAFRGAKGETG
+144 FINAFRGAKGEMG
-157 IQGPTGPQG
+157 IQGPAGPQG
-166 EQGDIWMPLIST
+166 EQGDIWMPIISP

-196 PIKGVKGDQ
+196 PIKGIKGDQ
-205 GLQGIQ
+205 GLQGVQ
-211 GPIGPKGNQGEA
+211 GPIGPKGDKGEA
-223 WIPVVTSDG
+223 WIPVVTNDG

-251 GVKGDQGIQGVRGL
+251 GVKGDQGIQGPRGL

-277 NSDGTLSWINNGNNL
+277 NSDGTLSWTNNGNNL

-301 GERGEKGE
+301 GERGDKGE
-309 EGVTFQPV
+309 EGVTFQPI

-388 IVEFKVKD
+388 IVEFKVED
-396 YNCPIQKINTRLI
+396 YTCPIQEINTRLI
-409 VDKNESCEDADTIID
+409 VDKNESCEDAETIID
-424 KRIDKIAQLR
+424 KRIDKIDQLR
-434 EEGQQKAKRWKY
+434 KEGQQKAKGWKY
-446 WINPVNFL
+446 WVNPVNLL
-454 KEFTWI
+454 KELTWM

-466 SLLRM
+466 PLLRM
-471 CPGDHSKYVGIG
+471 CPVDHSKYVGIG

-496 SFIAMQLVFEVE
+496 SLIAMQLVFDIDVPEGADFWTSV
-508 EKTENLKWAIV
+508 KLNWPAIA

-524 SAMIFCLDRFITNT
+524 AAFIFCLDRFITNT
-538 MYSDGKVSISKQE
+538 MYSDGKVSISRQE
-551 FLSGL
+551 FFSGL
-556 PRIII
+556 PRIVI

-575 KIFEKAIEQKHQE
+575 MIFEKE
-588 IAYDES
+588 IDNEIYGNLRKKNTLDDVTEKTDTLQS
-594 NDRKRDSETQAI
+594 INDSI
-606 SQANTKKTYQ
+606 LY
-616 NDDIERQEQ
+616 
-625 LRDREIAALT
+625 
-635 KPENPVTSKGDP
+635 
-647 NHTKQERRNK
+647 
-657 YESDAVY
+657 
-664 SARYN
+664 
-669 QYLKDLDEYKAGRS
+669 
-683 TIAPT
+683 
-688 EPKQRIVGTE
+688 
-698 YVTVSDPISPKYKYT
+698 
-713 DEEFRVLLSDYENK
+713 YENK
-727 VEKIKEK
+727 VITILENQSKLPTLKASLEKEKESKQNAVNKVRGWSPANTPNRENYETDEEWDEACDKVKKTNNERARAYEERKAIVSEPFDEKISELEGKITDLTADPKQYETIIANLKEERTK
-734 YKNIIDSLK
+734 VDNHYNEIISQKDSVFLSQIGLKTK
-743 LELDTYDGI
+743 LE
-752 AQQNIEAAN
+752 A
-761 SRIDN
+761 
-766 IENARDDALL
+766 
-776 SQLSILHDL
+776 LHDI
-785 AMDGYKPFNDN
+785 AMREYKPYN
-796 GENTWLDYI
+796 GGEKNTFLDVI
-805 TLHPLWHF
+805 TLHPVWYY

-867 LKNLNDSELKRV
+867 LKHLNDSELKRV

-901 EEYLYEHLAQKPIHW
+901 EEYQNEHLAQKPIHW
-916 LWRIWPLSMLRWL
+916 AWRIWPLSMLRWI
-929 FWKEDEKP
+929 FWKEEEKP

-947 RVSKNVETLREVND
+947 RVSKNEQTLREVND
-961 KVFEEV
+961 KVFDEV
-967 LDMKKRLIVASYR
+967 LDMKKRLILASYR

-985 QHYQLDPNGD
+985 QYYQLDPNGD

-1004 FPEGDNDDNGLNGS
+1004 YPEGDGGYDGANGYGPNNE
-1018 GSDDIN
+1018 N
-1024 IPPSNGNTT
+1024 IPPSGGGTS
-1033 TKEEKQEIN
+1033 TKEEDEEIN
-1042 IDSPN
+1042 IDGSYM
-1047 DSEKEQDHSSY
+1047 DSEKERDHSSY
-1058 EHEINDDD
+1058 EHEINDDE
-1066 TVEEE
+1066 TTEE
-1071 NNKTNEKDSAFDNSK
+1071 KTNETEEKGSSFDNSK
-1086 YEREVKEDDEDIN
+1086 YEREVEEDDEEIKL
-1099 PNNYNI
+1099 NNYNM

>member
-1 MATFNP
+1 MANDWTYWDEEP
-7 KPIVGETYQD
+7 KQEN
-17 QAGKTYKV
+17 KTQ
-25 ISVNGDEVDVIRL
+25 S
-38 KNDGTHDSSVFSWKD
+38 D
-53 NKWNSRKM
+53 NEQS
-61 HLSHEK
+61 
-67 NKVHETNNNGNDLGE
+67 NKKEGYNNTQGSNNLGE
-82 APEFPPI
+82 APELPPI

-95 STKKLEVKDRRGNV
+95 VTKKFEVKDRRGNV
-109 ITGFDVMTVNGKDG
+109 ITGFDIMTVSGKDG

-144 FLNAFRGAKGETG
+144 FLNAFKGADGEMG
-157 IQGPTGPQG
+157 IQGPSGPQG
-166 EQGDIWMPLIST
+166 EQGDIWMPIISP

-196 PIKGVKGDQ
+196 SIKGVKGDQ
-205 GLQGIQ
+205 GLQGVQ
-211 GPIGPKGNQGEA
+211 GPIGPKGDKGEA
-223 WIPVVTSDG
+223 WIPVVTNDG

-251 GVKGDQGIQGVRGL
+251 GVKGDQGIQGARGL

-277 NSDGTLSWINNGNNL
+277 NSDGTLSWTNNGDNL

-301 GERGEKGE
+301 GERGDKGE
-309 EGVTFQPV
+309 EGVTFQPI

-388 IVEFKVKD
+388 VVKFNVED
-396 YNCPIQKINTRLI
+396 YTCPIQEINTRLI

-434 EEGQQKAKRWKY
+434 EEGQQKAKCWKY
-446 WINPVNFL
+446 WINPVNLL
-454 KEFTWI
+454 KEFTWM

-466 SLLRM
+466 LLLRM

-496 SFIAMQLVFEVE
+496 SFIAMQLVFEIEVPE
-508 EKTENLKWAIV
+508 GADFWTSVKLNWPAIA

-524 SAMIFCLDRFITNT
+524 AAMIFCLDRFITNT

-556 PRIII
+556 PRIVI

-575 KIFEKAIEQKHQE
+575 KIFKDSIDMKMEEQFDKEKEKAISDNLARIEDRYIKKEGDLTEREKSLQNEIKSATTHLENLTNSMPKAEYNSSSGSKKVGREPMINSTTGEPILDASGNIIYKDIYRSYSTSSESVESKNARSKHQAKIETASSELTNLKNNLRAVQDTLTNLNTLMRSE
-588 IAYDES
+588 IKQQENEVNIRYTNPD
-594 NDRKRDSETQAI
+594 DGLKR
-606 SQANTKKTYQ
+606 
-616 NDDIERQEQ
+616 
-625 LRDREIAALT
+625 
-635 KPENPVTSKGDP
+635 
-647 NHTKQERRNK
+647 
-657 YESDAVY
+657 
-664 SARYN
+664 
-669 QYLKDLDEYKAGRS
+669 
-683 TIAPT
+683 
-688 EPKQRIVGTE
+688 
-698 YVTVSDPISPKYKYT
+698 
-713 DEEFRVLLSDYENK
+713 
-727 VEKIKEK
+727 
-734 YKNIIDSLK
+734 
-743 LELDTYDGI
+743 
-752 AQQNIEAAN
+752 
-761 SRIDN
+761 
-766 IENARDDALL
+766 
-776 SQLSILHDL
+776 QLSTLHEL
-785 AMDGYKPFNDN
+785 AMEEYKPFNN
-796 GENTWLDYI
+796 EEENTWLDYI
-805 TLHPLWHF
+805 TLHPLWYY

-867 LKNLNDSELKRV
+867 LKHLNDSELKRV

-901 EEYLYEHLAQKPIHW
+901 EEYQNEHLAQKPIHW
-916 LWRIWPLSMLRWL
+916 AWRIWPLSMLRWI
-929 FWKEDEKP
+929 FWKEEEKP

-947 RVSKNVETLREVND
+947 RVSKNEETLREVND
-961 KVFEEV
+961 KVFDEV
-967 LDMKKRLIVASYR
+967 LDMKKRLILASYR

-985 QHYQLDPNGD
+985 QYYQLDPNGD

-1004 FPEGDNDDNGLNGS
+1004 FPENADDSSDS
-1018 GSDDIN
+1018 GSDVIN
-1024 IPPSNGNTT
+1024 IPPTGGASTSTN
-1033 TKEEKQEIN
+1033 EEEEITIN
-1042 IDSPN
+1042 DSPS
-1047 DSEKEQDHSSY
+1047 DSENEQDHTSY
-1058 EHEINDDD
+1058 EHEINEDES
-1066 TVEEE
+1066 TEETTD
-1071 NNKTNEKDSAFDNSK
+1071 KTEGNDFSFDNSQ
-1086 YEREVKEDDEDIN
+1086 YEREVEEDEEEIN
-1099 PNNYNI
+1099 PNNYNM